1 VGGQTVSQV
10 FEGEKRFDMTVR
22 WLAPYRN
29 DVSRLK
35 EILIATPGG
44 AQVPLGTLAE
54 VKLEEGPALVYREAN
69 HRYVPVKFSVRGRDL
84 AGTVNEAQQ
93 RVAELHLP
101 YDVHLEWSGEINE
114 LKQATR
120 RLTIIVPLTLLLIT
134 LLVYAAVRRW
144 QDTVVVLCNIPI
156 ASCGGVLAL
165 LATGIDFSISAAMGF
180 ISVFGI
186 AVQDGILVV
195 SYTQRLLEQGLPL
208 EQAILD
214 ASQRRLRPVLM
225 TTLVA
230 MLGLT
235 PAALSNAIGSQT
247 QKPLAVVVIGGAM
260 MLIILPRLAIPSLL
274 LLFHRRMDRSKPAAP
289 SPSPQ
294 PATA

>member
-1 VGGQTVSQV
+1 
-10 FEGEKRFDMTVR
+10 
-22 WLAPYRN
+22 
-29 DVSRLK
+29 
-35 EILIATPGG
+35 
-44 AQVPLGTLAE
+44 
-54 VKLEEGPALVYREAN
+54 
-69 HRYVPVKFSVRGRDL
+69 VPVKFSVRGRDL
-84 AGTVNEAQQ
+84 AGAVNEAQA

-114 LKQATR
+114 LRQATR
-120 RLTIIVPLTLLLIT
+120 RLVIIVPLTLLLIT

-144 QDTVVVLCNIPI
+144 QDTFVVLCNIPI

-165 LATGIDFSISAAMGF
+165 LVTGIDFSISAAMGF

-195 SYTQRLLEQGLPL
+195 SYTQRLLEQGHAL
-208 EQAILD
+208 EDAIIN

-260 MLIILPRLAIPSLL
+260 MLIILPRLAIPSML
-274 LLFHRRMDRSKPAAP
+274 LLFHRRMRPLPPAA
-289 SPSPQ
+289 SPQ
-294 PATA
+294 PSVA

>member
-1 VGGQTVSQV
+1 
-10 FEGEKRFDMTVR
+10 MTVR

-29 DVSRLK
+29 DVTRLK
-35 EILIATPGG
+35 EILITSPSGSS
-44 AQVPLGTLAE
+44 VPLGTLAE

-84 AGTVNEAQQ
+84 AGTVAEAQQ
-93 RVAELHLP
+93 RVAELKLP

-120 RLTIIVPLTLLLIT
+120 RLTFIVPLTLLLIT

-144 QDTVVVLCNIPI
+144 QDTLIVLFNIPI
-156 ASCGGVLAL
+156 ACCGGVLAL
-165 LATGIDFSISAAMGF
+165 LITRIDFSISAAMGF

-195 SYTQRLLEQGLPL
+195 SYTKRLLEQGHSL
-208 EQAILD
+208 EEAVLL

-247 QKPLAVVVIGGAM
+247 QKPLAVVVIGGAL
-260 MLIILPRLAIPSLL
+260 MLAILPRVAIPSLL
-274 LLFHRRMDRSKPAAP
+274 LLFHRRMDRRPPPESAAAIPAA
-289 SPSPQ
+289 
-294 PATA
+294 A